1 MTKSKTDP
9 SLTEE
14 ADRCQRDDRL
24 SAALGRLPQ
33 DERPAWV
40 AEAERL
46 ARLVECYAIL
56 RPKRTRHPVT
66 GRYEFVPEACAL
78 CRQAGPA
85 RTA

>member
-1 MTKSKTDP
+1 MP
-9 SLTEE
+9 G
-14 ADRCQRDDRL
+14 DDRL
-24 SAALGRLPQ
+24 SALLGRLPQ
-33 DERPAWV
+33 EERPAWV